1 VLARSGVMHVSAC
14 VFGPVPRDRDPV
26 QGGAGVGADVGD
38 LAPPRLGAGSRAT
51 DDCAAF
57 RVGDRLD
64 DLVGGDAGGV
74 VEAA

>member
-1 VLARSGVMHVSAC
+1 MLARSGVMHVSAC
-14 VFGPVPRDRDPV
+14 SDQYRATAIPFKAAPVSGQMSAISHHP
-26 QGGAGVGADVGD
+26 A
-38 LAPPRLGAGSRAT
+38 LGAGSRAT